1 MVIFLNETQKRIQL
15 LMKAL
20 QSYRSFLN
28 DGSDAASQASLHDLM
43 RHLHRELDL
52 IEAEILAKSASIGLH
67 FDGLPPVS
75 YYLKKFRNRL
85 TLHFR
90 NCDSAVA
97 ESMIRCAT
105 DWIITISRVMNET
118 ETADPVT
125 EQLYQRLHWCFN
137 MSLRHFKSYL

>member
-1 MVIFLNETQKRIQL
+1 MMRS
-15 LMKAL
+15 L

-28 DGSDAASQASLHDLM
+28 DGADAASQASLHDLLGQ
-43 RHLHRELDL
+43 LHRELDL
-52 IEAEILAKSASIGLH
+52 IEAEILAKSASVGLH
-67 FDGLPPVS
+67 FDSLPPLS

-90 NCDSAVA
+90 NSDSAVA
-97 ESMIRCAT
+97 ESIIRCAT
-105 DWIITISRVMNET
+105 NCIITISRARNET
-118 ETADPVT
+118 DTADPVT